1 MGPSQFVFSWHSPHE
16 NKYNFMSENKGAPY
30 GEKFFM
36 ECSPLPMCVIK
47 KCLRIWSN
55 FGIHPLFLILNKNI
69 TLIT

>member
-47 KCLRIWSN
+47 KNVLEFGQILVFVHN
-55 FGIHPLFLILNKNI
+55 F
-69 TLIT
+69 